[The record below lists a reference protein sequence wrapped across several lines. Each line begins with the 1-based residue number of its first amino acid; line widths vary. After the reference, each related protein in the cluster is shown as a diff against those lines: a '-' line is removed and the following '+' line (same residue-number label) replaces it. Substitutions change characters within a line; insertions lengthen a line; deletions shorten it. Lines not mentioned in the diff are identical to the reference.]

1 LVVNTFFEKIPIIF
15 KKFTLIYIINK
26 EEKIQKIAILK
37 EKYIDK
43 ITKKQ

>member
-1 LVVNTFFEKIPIIF
+1 LLVNTFFEKIPIIF
-15 KKFTLIYIINK
+15 KKLTLIYIINK